1 MAATLHILRQQGLL
15 QTATTEKMDREQTQ
29 ISRDAW
35 LAEYRH
41 RLAQRELD
49 RLRSRNASNSK
60 DQAQR
65 EWENR
70 QREAAEARESMELFA
85 NYRPD
90 VEIKYHDED
99 GRVLTTKEAWK
110 ALSHKFHGKG
120 SGRMKTEKRL
130 KRIAEEKKRDAMSS
144 GDTPLS
150 MQAAFQI
157 RQERAGQAH
166 MVLSVGNRGCVLSS
180 RHCFFVEA
188 YTTVLLVLCLKR
200 PNSSTLLSQR
210 RAARPGRK
218 TSQRK
223 NKFPIS
229 PALPRTHLCPCS
241 VLTLWFLFR
250 PVHQE
255 R

>member
-1 MAATLHILRQQGLL
+1 MASTLDILRQQGLL
-15 QTATTEKMDREQTQ
+15 QVTAPENLDREHTQTT
-29 ISRDAW
+29 RDAW

-49 RLRSRNASNSK
+49 RLRSRNALGSK

-70 QREAAEARESMELFA
+70 QRESAEARESMELFT
-85 NYRPD
+85 NYKPD
-90 VEIKYHDED
+90 VEIKYHDTD

-130 KRIAEEKKRDAMSS
+130 KKIAEEKKREAMGS

-166 MVLSVGNRGCVLSS
+166 MVLSVGNRGCVSFS
-180 RHCFFVEA
+180 C
-188 YTTVLLVLCLKR
+188 
-200 PNSSTLLSQR
+200 
-210 RAARPGRK
+210 
-218 TSQRK
+218 
-223 NKFPIS
+223 
-229 PALPRTHLCPCS
+229 
-241 VLTLWFLFR
+241 
-250 PVHQE
+250 
-255 R
+255 